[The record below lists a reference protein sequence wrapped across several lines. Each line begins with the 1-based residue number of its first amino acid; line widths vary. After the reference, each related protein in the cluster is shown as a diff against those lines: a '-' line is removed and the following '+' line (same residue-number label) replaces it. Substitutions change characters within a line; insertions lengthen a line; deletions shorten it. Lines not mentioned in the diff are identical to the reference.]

1 MPKNKNVTTGSRFSE
16 ALKAIRAGETENLS
30 SIIAED
36 PALLEA
42 LDEEGKYKLIHYLA
56 LPYKGEFPAKERE
69 CLKILLSKGNKLGET
84 TKIAKEDSGT
94 LLRLAATNGRQELL
108 DACLEAG
115 LNADSKTLKAAL
127 DAGETALAR
136 KMSAAGVEPDFLSA
150 AGLGDIDALASYFD
164 GSNNL
169 RLSDDQVID
178 FGTLAMTRTLVEPLI
193 VACKNGQMEAAF
205 FLIKK
210 GADLNYFEVEEGKD
224 AKEKLEASAL
234 HWASRYGHYE
244 LVKFLIN
251 YGARIQS
258 RDTLEDKTPAQW
270 AEEAGHENICL
281 YLKHLSGSGGT

>member
-1 MPKNKNVTTGSRFSE
+1 MPKNKDVTTGSRFSE

-30 SIIAED
+30 SILAGE

-69 CLKILLSKGNKLGET
+69 CLKILLSKGNKIAE
-84 TKIAKEDSGT
+84 IAKEDSGI
-94 LLRLAATNGRQELL
+94 LLQLAAANGREELL

-115 LNADSKTLKAAL
+115 LNADSKTLRAAL

-136 KMSAAGVEPDFLSA
+136 KLSAEGVEPDFLSA

-169 RLSDDQVID
+169 RLADDQVID
-178 FGTLAMTRTLVEPLI
+178 FGTLAMTRALVEPLI
-193 VACKNGQMEAAF
+193 VACKNGQLEAAF

-210 GADLNYFEVEEGKD
+210 GADLNYFEVKEGKG
-224 AKEKLEASAL
+224 AKEKVEASAL
-234 HWASRYGHYE
+234 HWASRYGHYD

-281 YLKHLSGSGGT
+281 YLKHLSGS

>member
-1 MPKNKNVTTGSRFSE
+1 MSKNKDVTTGSRFTE
-16 ALKAIRAGETENLS
+16 ALNAIRAGETENLS
-30 SIIAED
+30 SILAGD
-36 PALLEA
+36 PALFEA

-56 LPYKGEFPAKERE
+56 LPHEGEFPANDRE
-69 CLKILLSKGNKLGET
+69 SLKILLSCDNKIAE
-84 TKIAKEDSGT
+84 IAKEDCRT
-94 LLRLAATNGRQELL
+94 LMQLAAANGRETLL

-115 LNADSKTLKAAL
+115 LIADSMTLKAAL
-127 DAGETALAR
+127 NAGETALAR
-136 KMSAAGVEPDFLSA
+136 KLSAEGIEPDILAA

-169 RLSDDQVID
+169 RLADDQVID
-178 FGTLAMTRTLVEPLI
+178 FGTLAMTRALVEPLI

-210 GADLNYFEVEEGKD
+210 GADLNYFEVKEGKD
-224 AKEKLEASAL
+224 AEEKLEASGL

-281 YLKHLSGSGGT
+281 YLKHLSGS

>member
-1 MPKNKNVTTGSRFSE
+1 MPKNKDVTTGSRFTE
-16 ALKAIRAGETENLS
+16 ALTAIRAGEMENLS
-30 SIIAED
+30 SILAGD
-36 PALLEA
+36 PALIEA
-42 LDEEGKYKLIHYLA
+42 YDEEGRYKLIHYLA
-56 LPYKGEFPAKERE
+56 LPHEGEFPANDRE
-69 CLKILLSKGNKLGET
+69 SLKILLSCENKIAET
-84 TKIAKEDSGT
+84 AKEDCET
-94 LLRLAATNGRQELL
+94 LLQLAAANGREALL

-115 LNADSKTLKAAL
+115 INADIKALKAAL
-127 DAGETALAR
+127 HAGETALAR
-136 KMSAAGVEPDFLSA
+136 KLSAEGVEPDFLSA

-169 RLSDDQVID
+169 RLADDQVID
-178 FGTLAMTRTLVEPLI
+178 FGTLAMTRALVEPLI

-210 GADLNYFEVEEGKD
+210 GADLNYFEVQEGKN
-224 AKEKLEASAL
+224 AEEKLQASGL

-281 YLKHLSGSGGT
+281 YLKHLSGSSGL